1 MKKFI
6 VSILPII
13 VLLFLLIWFSWG
25 LEGALVSSA
34 AVLFSILLVQI
45 IMIWVKFVDKHI
57 KD

>member
-13 VLLFLLIWFSWG
+13 ILLFLLIWFSWG
-25 LEGALVSSA
+25 LEGALVSSE
-34 AVLFSILLVQI
+34 AVLFPILLVQI